1 MESLLTGTAKGLAE
15 AARGAY
21 QDYQSGRN
29 LRLGQY
35 KGSESVKKLGHY
47 STSTGKRLGIYHGN

>member
-1 MESLLTGTAKGLAE
+1 MESLLSGAAKGAVE
-15 AARGAY
+15 AARGVY

-47 STSTGKRLGIYHGN
+47 NANGKRLGIYHA

>member
-21 QDYQSGRN
+21 QDYQS
-29 LRLGQY
+29 LRH
-35 KGSESVKKLGHY
+35 VHVRDHY
-47 STSTGKRLGIYHGN
+47 